1 MCFSP
6 DMLRKTKIFLC
17 IFVCCFFYLSVFC
30 EQWVKIDMLL
40 GREQDF
46 FLFLSLSSQF
56 PMSISFFLRNRL
68 LTFLP
73 LSLFPSIFRSSSPL
87 SIFISCSCSYSY
99 SVPYISISFWF
110 LLPFFSALLFPPSAF
125 PSLNTLP
132 ISYRECFHIF
142 LRLLQGARRCQRQ
155 GGRPCAETNVPR
167 SLLLSVRCSFFFS
180 ASVYLFCSL
189 LGSRSS
195 SPNSFPSSFFSHFLL
210 FSSLFIPPFLF
221 PICSPALYSFLSLP
235 SHSLSFYFLL
245 FVSLLSFSVTLS
257 LSLSHSL

>member
-1 MCFSP
+1 MFFAGYAKENEDFS
-6 DMLRKTKIFLC
+6 LYFCVL
-17 IFVCCFFYLSVFC
+17 FFYLFVFC